1 MCELEHTAA
10 PFESSAGISDGT
22 RRAKQKFTFFFCKFR
37 SFHLQKHLGCV
48 SIILLAQLSTASSAA
63 APSMLGTAWMQSLR
77 RNHRRAE
84 LVNLPVKWRLKQVLF
99 FFLGSSS
106 QSYRNKKVFPN
117 IIIFFLGRKDSIIF

>member
-37 SFHLQKHLGCV
+37 SFHLEKHLGCV

-63 APSMLGTAWMQSLR
+63 APSMLGTGEKPSGGGKACAEITGEQS
-77 RNHRRAE
+77 
-84 LVNLPVKWRLKQVLF
+84 WGI
-99 FFLGSSS
+99 FL
-106 QSYRNKKVFPN
+106 
-117 IIIFFLGRKDSIIF
+117 